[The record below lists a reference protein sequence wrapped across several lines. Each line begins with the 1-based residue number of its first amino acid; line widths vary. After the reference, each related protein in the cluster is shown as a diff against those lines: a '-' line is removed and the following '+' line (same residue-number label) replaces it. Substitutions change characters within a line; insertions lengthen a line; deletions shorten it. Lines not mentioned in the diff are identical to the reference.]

1 MCLLQVHFC
10 LRKWWH
16 FIIYC
21 RGEYIMG
28 EDKFMELAYASE
40 EWEKAYREMVEER
53 LSKVEPPYVMGSPEW
68 VSAFEK
74 NIQEDDL
81 YKKVAQKWEGTVVIH
96 ILGDPVIGLDD
107 DIFMLMDLWH
117 GDCRSVRLVPR
128 TAGENAGYVLTGG
141 FERWE
146 AVLKKELDVVKAM
159 MQGKIKLKGSLP
171 EIVRYVKASVRLVEL
186 AADIDTHF
194 QTAMS
199 DQELKVYREWFNE
212 LRARFGF

>member
-1 MCLLQVHFC
+1 
-10 LRKWWH
+10 
-16 FIIYC
+16 
-21 RGEYIMG
+21 MG
-28 EDKFMELAYASE
+28 KDKAVEIAYTSE

-53 LSKVEPPYVMGSPEW
+53 LVKVEPPYVMGSPEW
-68 VSAFEK
+68 VAAFEK
-74 NIQEDDL
+74 NIQEDEL

-128 TAGENAGYVLTGG
+128 TVGENADYVLTGG

-146 AVLKKELDVVKAM
+146 AVLKKDLDVVKAM
-159 MQGKIKLKGSLP
+159 MQGKIKLKGPLP

-186 AADIDTHF
+186 AAGIDTRF

-199 DQELKVYREWFNE
+199 EQDLKAYREWFNE
-212 LRARFGF
+212 LRTRFGF